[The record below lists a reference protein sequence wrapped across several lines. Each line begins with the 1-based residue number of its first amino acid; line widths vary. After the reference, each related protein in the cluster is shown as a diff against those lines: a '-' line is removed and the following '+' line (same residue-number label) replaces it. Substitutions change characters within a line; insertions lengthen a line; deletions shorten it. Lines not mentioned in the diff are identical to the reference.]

1 MRLSIIIPTYNEENT
16 LVEVI
21 KRVKNVYIGNISKEI
36 IIVDD
41 GSRDGTRKILHLIN
55 DKQIKIIFHEKN
67 KGKGAA
73 IRTGIK
79 NATGEIIM
87 IQDADLEYDIN
98 EYPMLLKPILD
109 GNASVVYG
117 SRFIKLKKV
126 PKYRIHYIGNIG
138 LTFITN
144 LLFGGRITDM
154 ETCYKVF
161 KADVIK
167 NIRLRAKR
175 FDFEPEVTA
184 KVLKKRIKIVEVP
197 ISYHCRDFKEG
208 KKITWRDGIKAF
220 FYLIKYRFVD

>member
-1 MRLSIIIPTYNEENT
+1 MKLSIIIPTYNEEKT

-21 KRVKNVYIGNISKEI
+21 KRVKNVKIGNISKEI

-98 EYPMLLKPILD
+98 EYPQLLEPILS
-109 GNASVVYG
+109 GKASVVYG
-117 SRFIKLKKV
+117 SRFINLKKV
-126 PKYRIHYIGNIG
+126 PKYRIHYIGNLG
-138 LTFITN
+138 LTAITN

-161 KADVIK
+161 KAEVIK